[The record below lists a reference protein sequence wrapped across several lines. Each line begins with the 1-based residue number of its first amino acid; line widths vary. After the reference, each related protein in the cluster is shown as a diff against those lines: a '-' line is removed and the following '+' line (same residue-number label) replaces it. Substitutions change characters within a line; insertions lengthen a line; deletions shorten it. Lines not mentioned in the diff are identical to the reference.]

1 MVFPIE
7 NFLSPNL
14 TNMLVTLVIPFL
26 IIFTVLLFALKRTR
40 VFGDSGLVYVVI
52 SLGLTIMIYAVNP
65 GNVFQFL
72 ASYLF
77 QIGVAGA
84 IIALGG
90 VIILLFFGL
99 IRWGEKTAKMLGGD
113 QQKLKDLMKQE
124 EKLMK
129 KFHSGG
135 LFGVSTSRRVELQ
148 QELDRLEKDKRYLL
162 AKMRRYA

>member
-1 MVFPIE
+1 MAFPIE

-14 TNMLVTLVIPFL
+14 TNLLVTLVIPFL
-26 IIFTVLLFALKRTR
+26 IIFAVLLFALKRTK
-40 VFGDSGLVYVVI
+40 VFGDGNLVYVVL

-77 QIGVAGA
+77 QIGVAGT

-99 IRWGEKTAKMLGGD
+99 IRWGEKAAKSLGGD
-113 QQKLKDLMKQE
+113 QQKLKDLMKHE

-135 LFGVSTSRRVELQ
+135 LFGVSTSSRIEIQ
-148 QELDRLEKDKRYLL
+148 QELDRIEKDKRYLL
-162 AKMRRYA
+162 AKMKRHA